1 MAKSSRGS
9 LYHHFSDKRDLFRAV
24 YDNMHLQ
31 ILHRL
36 ESYPY
41 SSQDRVQNLIDGC
54 VEYLRIFT
62 ERDYAKIILLE
73 GPNVLGTDYCQ
84 AQDRKTAYKAL
95 KEGVAII
102 IHEPKKTLMITDFL
116 SGTLDTYAMRIA
128 TGDNPTKVFQQY
140 AWYCTIFAQKIFG

>member
-1 MAKSSRGS
+1 
-9 LYHHFSDKRDLFRAV
+9 
-24 YDNMHLQ
+24 MHLQ

-84 AQDRKTAYKAL
+84 AQDRKTAYKGL

-116 SGTLDTYAMRIA
+116 SGALDTYAMRIA

-140 AWYCTIFAQKIFG
+140 ARYFTIFARKIFG